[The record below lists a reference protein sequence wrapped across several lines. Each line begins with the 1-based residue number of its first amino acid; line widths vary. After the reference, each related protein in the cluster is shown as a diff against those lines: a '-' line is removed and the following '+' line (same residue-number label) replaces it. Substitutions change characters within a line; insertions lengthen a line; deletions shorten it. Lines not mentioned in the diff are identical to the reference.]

1 MPPIYE
7 SGVLFSHDKV
17 TLNYASE
24 KFCTYLLP
32 QILENEKKKPSYHET
47 SLISLTLFC
56 LAVAFFFLLGIICYS
71 WVVLTRWSPIL
82 STLIS
87 DQKQYYL
94 TIIHRSVGEWW
105 CLVYTKTADSVEGAL
120 SLVISNYLLAT
131 SGVLAPE
138 KIVTAADSCR
148 INEFKSSFL

>member
-17 TLNYASE
+17 TLNYASK

-47 SLISLTLFC
+47 SLISLFS
-56 LAVAFFFLLGIICYS
+56 LGIICWCIHLLS
-71 WVVLTRWSPIL
+71 VPVLMGCTDSMI
-82 STLIS
+82 SESITLIS

-94 TIIHRSVGEWW
+94 TIIHRSGGEWW

-131 SGVLAPE
+131 SGGLAPE

>member
-1 MPPIYE
+1 MPPINE

-17 TLNYASE
+17 TLNYASK

-56 LAVAFFFLLGIICYS
+56 LAVGFFFFLLGIICWWIHLLS
-71 WVVLTRWSPIL
+71 VPVLMGCTNSMIL

-87 DQKQYYL
+87 DQKKYYL
-94 TIIHRSVGEWW
+94 TITHRSGGE
-105 CLVYTKTADSVEGAL
+105 
-120 SLVISNYLLAT
+120 
-131 SGVLAPE
+131 
-138 KIVTAADSCR
+138 
-148 INEFKSSFL
+148 